1 MPKVEMDVETTL
13 PPERVKEALLDFSD
27 RRPEIWT
34 GIDPTQYEVYSVSE
48 TSAEIR
54 EGTKL
59 PGAKV
64 WARERYDW
72 SQPNTIRWTVEES
85 NFSSTGSYVE
95 ATLHP
100 RDGGGTRIHIEWNR
114 TPTSL
119 VGRIAAFMI
128 TSTKG
133 KPIASSFQKAMRKL
147 EEAPQSD
154 A

>member
-1 MPKVEMDVETTL
+1 MPKAEMNVETSL
-13 PPERVKEALLDFSD
+13 PPQRVREALLDFSG

-34 GIDPTQYEVYSVSE
+34 GIDPTLYEVYSVGE

-59 PGAKV
+59 PGARV

-72 SQPNTIRWTVEES
+72 SDPNRIRWTVLES
-85 NFSSTGSYVE
+85 NFSAPGSYVE
-95 ATLHP
+95 ATLQP

-114 TPTSL
+114 TPTSFP
-119 VGRIAAFMI
+119 GRFATGMI
-128 TSTKG
+128 TMTKG

-147 EEAPQSD
+147 EGADQ
-154 A
+154 AGG

>member
-59 PGAKV
+59 AGAKV

-85 NFSSTGSYVE
+85 NSPRPAATWTRRSILATAAAPGSTSNGTAPTRAWSAGS
-95 ATLHP
+95 P
-100 RDGGGTRIHIEWNR
+100 
-114 TPTSL
+114 PS
-119 VGRIAAFMI
+119 
-128 TSTKG
+128 
-133 KPIASSFQKAMRKL
+133 
-147 EEAPQSD
+147 
-154 A
+154 